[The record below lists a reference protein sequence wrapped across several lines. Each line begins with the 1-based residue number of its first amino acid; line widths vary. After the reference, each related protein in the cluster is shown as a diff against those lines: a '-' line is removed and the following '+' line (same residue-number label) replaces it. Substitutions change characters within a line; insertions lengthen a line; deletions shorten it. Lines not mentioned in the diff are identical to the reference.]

1 MAIQYKTTIERVP
14 DGCMIL
20 MLPLAGLFAAAASV
34 ISLIT

>member
-1 MAIQYKTTIERVP
+1 MVAYKYTIEKVP

-20 MLPLAGLFAAAASV
+20 MIPLAGLFAAAASV